1 MESKYSIKDLEQ
13 LSGIKAHTI
22 RAWEQRYKL
31 IQPMRTATNI
41 RFYGD
46 HDLRVVLNTSV
57 LLETGWKIGKIS
69 KHSPDELAHLALE
82 ASPYE
87 GSYTYELNELKLAT
101 LGFDIKRFEAIMDHC
116 IKKYGVHGT
125 YRDVIGDF
133 IQELGKLWLS
143 GSVGISQEHFV
154 SALIRQK
161 IYAAIDALPAIAN
174 EENGKYAI
182 FLPAN
187 ELHEIGVL
195 YLAYILKERGEQV
208 YYLGQSLPKEYLT
221 DLLDNRPV
229 DHLISCFTTHPELP
243 ELDNYLAELEEL
255 IVHKGIKVHLTGYI
269 FSGFTPDREFTNINI
284 YGTLKELSQGLS

>member
-31 IQPMRTATNI
+31 IEPKRTVTNF
-41 RFYGD
+41 RYYGD

-57 LLETGWKIGKIS
+57 LLSAGWKIGKVS
-69 KHSPDELAHLALE
+69 KHSPDELAYLALE

-87 GSYTYELNELKLAT
+87 GNFTYELNELKFAT

-116 IKKYGVHGT
+116 IEKYGVHAT
-125 YRDVIGDF
+125 YREVIGDY

-154 SALIRQK
+154 SSLIRQK

-174 EENGKYAI
+174 ENNGKYAI

-221 DLLDNRPV
+221 DLLDNQPV
-229 DHLISCFTTHPELP
+229 DHLISCFTTHPEVP
-243 ELDNYLAELEEL
+243 ELGNYLDELEEL
-255 IVHKGIKVHLTGYI
+255 IIHKGIQVHLTGHI
-269 FSGFTPDREFTNINI
+269 FSEYTPEREFTNINI
-284 YGTLKELSQGLS
+284 YGTLKELSAGLS

>member
-31 IQPMRTATNI
+31 IEPKRTVTNI
-41 RFYGD
+41 RYYGD

-57 LLETGWKIGKIS
+57 LLGAGWKIGKVS
-69 KHSPDELAHLALE
+69 KHSPDELAYLALE

-87 GSYTYELNELKLAT
+87 GNFTYELNELKFAT

-116 IKKYGVHGT
+116 IEKYGVHAT
-125 YRDVIGDF
+125 YREVIGDY

-154 SALIRQK
+154 SSLIRQK

-174 EENGKYAI
+174 ENNGKYAI

-229 DHLISCFTTHPELP
+229 DHLISCFTTHPEVP
-243 ELDNYLAELEEL
+243 ELGNY
-255 IVHKGIKVHLTGYI
+255 
-269 FSGFTPDREFTNINI
+269 
-284 YGTLKELSQGLS
+284 

>member
-31 IQPMRTATNI
+31 IEPQRTATNI
-41 RFYGD
+41 RYYGD

-57 LLETGWKIGKIS
+57 LLGAGWKIGKIS
-69 KHSPDELAHLALE
+69 KHSPDELARLALE

-87 GSYTYELNELKLAT
+87 GSYTYELNELKIAT

-116 IKKYGVHGT
+116 IEKYGVHDT
-125 YRDVIGDF
+125 YRHNIGDY

-154 SALIRQK
+154 SSLIRQK
-161 IYAAIDALPAIAN
+161 IFAAIDALPAIAN
-174 EENGKYAI
+174 EKNGKYAI

-221 DLLDNRPV
+221 DLLDNQPV

-243 ELDNYLAELEEL
+243 ELGNYLDELEEL
-255 IVHKGIKVHLTGYI
+255 IVHKGIQVHLTGYV
-269 FSGFTPDREFTNINI
+269 FSDFTPDRKFTNINI
-284 YGTLKELSQGLS
+284 YGTLKELSEGLS

>member
-31 IQPMRTATNI
+31 IEPKRTATNI
-41 RFYGD
+41 RYYGD
-46 HDLRVVLNTSV
+46 HDLRVILNTSV
-57 LLETGWKIGKIS
+57 LLGVGWKVGKIS
-69 KHSPDELAHLALE
+69 KHSPDELAELALE

-87 GSYTYELNELKLAT
+87 GNFTYELNELKLAT

-116 IKKYGVHGT
+116 IEEYGVHAT
-125 YRDVIGDF
+125 YRDVIGDY

-154 SALIRQK
+154 SSLIRQK

-174 EENGKYAI
+174 ESNGKYAI

-221 DLLDNRPV
+221 DLLDNQPI

-243 ELDNYLAELEEL
+243 ELDNYLDELEEL
-255 IVHKGIKVHLTGYI
+255 IVHKGIQVHLTGYI
-269 FSGFTPDREFTNINI
+269 FSDFSPEREFSNINI
-284 YGTLKELSQGLS
+284 YGTLKELSAGLS

>member
-1 MESKYSIKDLEQ
+1 VESKYSIKDLEQ

-31 IQPMRTATNI
+31 IVPMRTVTNI
-41 RFYGD
+41 RYYGD
-46 HDLRVVLNTSV
+46 HDLRVILNTSV
-57 LLETGWKIGKIS
+57 LLGAGWKIGKIS
-69 KHSPDELAHLALE
+69 KHSPDELALLALD

-87 GSYTYELNELKLAT
+87 GNFTYELNELKLAT
-101 LGFDIKRFEAIMDHC
+101 LAFDIKRFEAVMDHC
-116 IKKYGVHGT
+116 IERYGVHNT
-125 YRDVIGDF
+125 YREVIGDY

-154 SALIRQK
+154 SSLIRQK

-174 EENGKYAI
+174 EKSGRYAI

-195 YLAYILKERGEQV
+195 YLAYLLKERGEQV
-208 YYLGQSLPKEYLT
+208 FYLGQSLPKEYLT
-221 DLLDNRPV
+221 DLLDNQPI

-243 ELDNYLAELEEL
+243 ELGNYLDELEEL
-255 IVHKGIKVHLTGYI
+255 IVHKGIQVHLTGYV
-269 FSGFTPDREFTNINI
+269 FTDFEPEREFRNINI
-284 YGTLKELSQGLS
+284 YGTLKELSEGLS

>member
-31 IQPMRTATNI
+31 IEPQRTATNI
-41 RFYGD
+41 RYYDD

-57 LLETGWKIGKIS
+57 LLSAGWKIGKIS
-69 KHSPDELAHLALE
+69 KHSPDELASLALE

-87 GSYTYELNELKLAT
+87 GSYTYELNELKIAT

-116 IKKYGVHGT
+116 IKKYGVHDT
-125 YRDVIGDF
+125 YRQVIGDY

-154 SALIRQK
+154 SSLIRQK
-161 IYAAIDALPAIAN
+161 IFAAIDALPAITN
-174 EENGKYAI
+174 EKNGKYAI

-221 DLLDNRPV
+221 DLLDNQPV

-243 ELDNYLAELEEL
+243 ELGNYLDELEEL
-255 IVHKGIKVHLTGYI
+255 IVHKGIQVHLTGYV
-269 FSGFTPDREFTNINI
+269 FSDFTPDRKFTNINI
-284 YGTLKELSQGLS
+284 YGTLKELSEGLS